1 MIRALIKLVFKI
13 IYSVIA
19 LFNLQLTLFLLLVG
33 AMLFFTG
40 TMANYPVLM
49 PVFQV
54 ALVLSIIY
62 AIVATLRKALG
73 IDKKVKKS
81 KGVQIV
87 QPQEEKV
94 QPIKEQ
100 SVHQTV
106 EKPRYFSV
114 KQNPNYVMAEFND
127 RYELYLK
134 TKDGLEKIRTDYK
147 VDGEKNDSIF

>member
-1 MIRALIKLVFKI
+1 
-13 IYSVIA
+13 
-19 LFNLQLTLFLLLVG
+19 
-33 AMLFFTG
+33 
-40 TMANYPVLM
+40 M

-100 SVHQTV
+100 SVPQTV